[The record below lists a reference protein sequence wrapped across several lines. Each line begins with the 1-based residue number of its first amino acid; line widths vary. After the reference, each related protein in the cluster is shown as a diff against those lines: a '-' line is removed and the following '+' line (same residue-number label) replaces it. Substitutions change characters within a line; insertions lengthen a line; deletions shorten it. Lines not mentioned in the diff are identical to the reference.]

1 MRLLALFSSFLLVI
15 GCSRTA
21 TTYKREPGVGDESV
35 NTAIQF
41 AASASV
47 FAFSLW
53 ISLRI
58 LSPSSASS
66 NKPGLAVFI
75 GIVFTATSM
84 FGGWMFFTF
93 GLVGL
98 LLILI
103 QFYDLSLIKSFLVV
117 ILMFLV
123 QLGIGVVWAALSKP
137 IM

>member
-1 MRLLALFSSFLLVI
+1 M
-15 GCSRTA
+15 
-21 TTYKREPGVGDESV
+21 

-58 LSPSSASS
+58 LSPSSSSS

-75 GIVFTATSM
+75 GIVFTFASM
-84 FGGWMFFTF
+84 FGGWMFFGF

-103 QFYDLSLIKSFLVV
+103 QFYDLGLIKSFLVV

-123 QLGIGVVWAALSKP
+123 QLGIGVVWAELSKP
-137 IM
+137 VF